1 MAEGKDRIIID
12 VLGNTKPLERE
23 IAKVTNKSIVLN
35 SKGFSQ
41 PLGKITGQ
49 LGEFEKSL
57 AASNARV
64 IAFGASAGAIFA
76 VQKAFQETIKS
87 VIEVQ
92 KALTDINVI
101 LNVNEASLK
110 GFGNA
115 LFDIAKNT
123 GVSFSE
129 VTKAAVEFSRQGL
142 NVEDTLKRTSD
153 ALILTRLSGLDTV
166 SSVEAIT
173 AALNSFNKT
182 TLTSN
187 DLVNKLA
194 AVDAAF
200 AVSSGDLAEAVKRVG
215 SSAQDAGVSLDQLI
229 ALVTSAQQI
238 TARGGAVIGNSFKTI
253 FTRLQRP
260 KVLDDLEQLGIV
272 TRDQQGNVLPLIQ
285 VLSNLAKTYETL
297 SGSQKSSIAETVG
310 GVFQINILKASL
322 SDLTKEYSIYKNAL
336 DISNSASDEANSR
349 NEALNK
355 TISATINTTLVN
367 LQKAATEVGNLAFA
381 PALERALGGLNVI
394 LENFGSS
401 KDSETIGSKIGEGLL
416 RGIGNFLSGPGLLL
430 GAATLFKIFERLTV
444 FSADAF
450 KTIAGLN
457 SQTANQQALQ
467 SQILNLIS
475 KNPQIIEQINKGN
488 IDTASLHNS
497 ILSLIQQETIA
508 MEKQVAVAAS
518 LAQTLSATGV
528 MVATSGALKGATV
541 AKNKSLGFIP
551 NFSANQEIMG
561 ALSGGYAPGKIKQTF
576 IPNHGRVT
584 YNDAEK
590 LKTFQGMS
598 QPAIMPP
605 LDSEAGKNYKKNFES
620 VHGFDPYASTGFVP
634 NFISKPAEKLKNL
647 IGNQGVNSKI
657 IAAFRNKS
665 INQEEFNYL
674 NAEMQRNKKGPNAAK
689 RKIIP
694 APDVTVISSFGG
706 GQSSVDYKD
715 ENNENV
721 RFTDIKSAVPRKL
734 IPSDEGKFDQ
744 IIKNH
749 LPDAIRGMAS
759 ELLGNVN
766 KGFPDDAKIFAQMQ
780 SDTSAYPQ
788 IAGRIFESVI
798 SAAINKNIDPKE
810 EGNRTWDYSPK
821 DFDDKEI
828 LDALFGSD
836 VKKLK
841 NKYIDAKRSPV
852 GSGSTNSSLK
862 SKLFTTF
869 NNQIKTTKAMANG
882 FIPNFSPVEKAFSAE
897 KSLGGDPTL
906 DFQPGF
912 GLYVRDKKTQPNFQS
927 VKKDHPEGLQ
937 KAMKNSSMI
946 QQGLASF
953 GFVPNFATTS
963 GFGAAASTYSSKEE
977 LSGSLAAS
985 KRILDSAAA
994 TDVAMK
1000 KLIIETQTTTS
1011 QLSLFGRLFSDS
1023 KLPTGVKN
1031 FKNKLGFATLGLDIA
1046 GGFLSSAFSDNKAI
1060 SKNIDGFT
1068 QGLSTASTALLLI
1081 PGPVG
1086 IGVGAFIALSSA
1098 ASSLAKMLKQNG
1110 QDLGPALE
1118 EAKQNLSDFSSASQ
1132 KYAETLQKI
1141 NEGYKSGLSQNEI
1154 IKLNERLIDA
1164 ATDLPDK
1171 YRLQL
1176 AGITDINDLQTEIS
1190 KVGSDLVKEEKNLA
1204 FATAYRSKILSE
1216 AFTTPEVFNTKSEME
1231 QATKQIINGFSSFGK
1246 DLFVKNINSEAENI
1260 LGLSNEKFIDYL
1272 QKVYEENTDIANT
1285 LKLANPREIEAFKFS
1300 IVNYGKSLAD
1310 LNEVSIASDTL
1321 KQEQAKKEKEL
1332 QANVD
1337 RAKNALDGFNE
1348 SLNTFINSAI
1358 RSSVFKDTF
1367 EGAQKANSR
1376 DVNLSKASGL
1386 LDINSQFSSQES
1398 ITRVKSQL
1406 ESLKRNEDYLQNVRQ
1421 TFAESKIGFLNIGTE
1436 LIQALQNP
1444 TENKEPVNKTIVED
1458 FRNTILDLS
1467 RKNLSPENLAKG
1479 ISDAVGSIGM
1489 PAEDTQK
1496 IQFKISDQLQT
1507 QQEKLLT
1514 LNENQKK
1521 ANEIAQNSLSVE
1533 QQLLKTQR
1541 DIKTFG
1547 GIESFISGQKDT
1559 FENLNKSLDLFASN
1573 RDKGNSKKAVIERG
1587 RGAAGLLSETLNLV
1601 GGGINEKLL
1610 KNLGGLTGAA
1620 IQGRSK
1626 DIRSTALSYA
1636 NSDKLRGTG
1645 LQEVFRD
1652 IANRS
1657 GEIAKTQVENLVKR
1671 KAADEKIGEN
1681 VDSIFQLL
1689 NGVFQGQQSEK
1700 TQLDLN
1706 TNIKSAIDSLNTNIA
1721 PKLESLRNSIE
1732 NASRIY
1738 DAQLKYQEVGN
1749 QLSKSQ
1755 SQTQYSGIRTGQIE
1769 QQQKDLTGELSK
1781 ANLFQPVKDILI
1793 EEVQKSM
1800 QAGKRINLD
1809 EISNLRKDISPPMAQ
1824 QLGELK
1830 NNKVITP
1837 IIDQLNRNM
1846 TTSKTLQA
1854 QTPQY
1859 SKKTDELTINA
1870 QMLASKLKELGGNVT
1885 PLEGALG
1892 GQKTTIDGSVNL
1904 NIPDPNIAFNV
1915 GGAIDVNPVT
1925 FNVVF
1930 DANNSDLTSLV
1941 TPIAENVA
1949 KNIQSVAQTQ
1959 FEKDIQKMKEDIGNL
1974 YNSTGATRL
1983 PPKR

>member
-23 IAKVTNKSIVLN
+23 IAKVANQSLILN

-101 LNVNEASLK
+101 LNVNEKSLK
-110 GFGNA
+110 SFGSA

-142 NVEDTLKRTSD
+142 SVEDTLKRTSD

-238 TARGGAVIGNSFKTI
+238 TARGGSVIGNSFKTI

-260 KVLDDLEQLGIV
+260 KVLDDLEQIGIV
-272 TRDQQGNVLPLIQ
+272 TRDQQGNILPLIQ
-285 VLSNLAKTYETL
+285 ILSNLAKTYETL
-297 SGSQKSSIAETVG
+297 SGTQKSSIAETVG
-310 GVFQINILKASL
+310 GVFQINVLKASL
-322 SDLTKEYSIYKNAL
+322 SDLNKEYSIYKNAL
-336 DISNSASDEANSR
+336 DISSSASDEANSR

-367 LQKAATEVGNLAFA
+367 LQKAATEIGDLAFA
-381 PALERALGGLNVI
+381 PALERALGGLNAI
-394 LENFGSS
+394 LENFGAS
-401 KDSETIGSKIGEGLL
+401 KDTESIGSKIGEGLL
-416 RGIGNFLSGPGLLL
+416 KGIGNFLSGPGLLL
-430 GAATLFKIFERLTV
+430 GAATLFKIFERLAV

-457 SQTANQQALQ
+457 TQTANQQALQ

-475 KNPQIIEQINKGN
+475 KNPQIIEQINQGN
-488 IDTASLHNS
+488 VDTASLHNK

-508 MEKQVAVAAS
+508 MEKQISVASS
-518 LAQTLSATGV
+518 LAQTLSAAGV
-528 MVATSGALKGATV
+528 MVATSGPLKGATV

-551 NFSANQEIMG
+551 NFSANQEVMG

-576 IPNHGRVT
+576 IPNYGQVT

-590 LKTFQGMS
+590 LRTFQGMR

-605 LDSEAGKNYKKNFES
+605 EDSEAGKNYKKNFES
-620 VHGFDPYASTGFVP
+620 IHGFDPYASKGFIP
-634 NFISKPAEKLKNL
+634 NFISKPAEKLKGL
-647 IGNQGVNSKI
+647 IGTQGVNSKI
-657 IAAFRNKS
+657 IAALRNKEIS
-665 INQEEFNYL
+665 QEEFSYL
-674 NAEMQRNKKGPNAAK
+674 NAEMERNKKGPNTAK
-689 RKIIP
+689 RKTIP
-694 APDVTVISSFGG
+694 ASNVTVISSYGG
-706 GQSSVDYKD
+706 GEGAVDYRD
-715 ENNENV
+715 ENNQNI
-721 RFTDIKSAVPRKL
+721 RFTDIQSAVPKKL
-734 IPSDEGKFDQ
+734 TPSDEGKFDK
-744 IIKNH
+744 IIRNH

-759 ELLGNVN
+759 ELLGNRG
-766 KGFPDDAKIFAQMQ
+766 KGFPDDNKIFAQMQ
-780 SDTSAYPQ
+780 NDTSAYPQ

-798 SAAINKNIDPKE
+798 SAAINKAVDPKE

-828 LDALFGSD
+828 LDALFGPD
-836 VKKLK
+836 AKKLK
-841 NKYIDAKRSPV
+841 NKYIDSKRSPV

-869 NNQIKTTKAMANG
+869 NNQIRTTKAMANG
-882 FIPNFSPVEKAFSAE
+882 FIPNFSPIQKAFGAE
-897 KSLGGDPTL
+897 KTLGGDPVL

-912 GLYVRDKKTQPNFQS
+912 GLYVRDKKTQSNFQS
-927 VKKDHPEGLQ
+927 VKKDHPEGMRN
-937 KAMKNSSMI
+937 AIKNSAMI

-953 GFVPNFATTS
+953 GFVPNFAMT
-963 GFGAAASTYSSKEE
+963 GFEAAASTYSSKAES
-977 LSGSLAAS
+977 SGSLAAS
-985 KRILDSAAA
+985 KRILDSAATA
-994 TDVAMK
+994 DAAMK
-1000 KLIIETQTTTS
+1000 RLVIETQTTTS
-1011 QLSLFGRLFSDS
+1011 QLSLFGTLFSDTQ
-1023 KLPTGVKN
+1023 LPKGVKN

-1046 GGFLSSAFSDNKAI
+1046 GGFLSSAFSDNQAI

-1086 IGVGAFIALSSA
+1086 IGVGAFVALSSA
-1098 ASSLAKMLKQNG
+1098 VTSLAKMIKQNG

-1118 EAKQNLSDFSSASQ
+1118 QAKQNLSDFGSASQ

-1154 IKLNERLIDA
+1154 IKLNEKLIDA
-1164 ATDLPDK
+1164 AADLPDK

-1176 AGITDINDLQTEIS
+1176 AGITDINDLQTEIT
-1190 KVGSDLVKEEKNLA
+1190 KVESDLLKEEKNLA
-1204 FATAYRSKILSE
+1204 FATAYRTKILSE
-1216 AFTTPEVFNTKSEME
+1216 AFTTPEVFNTKEEMSK
-1231 QATKQIINGFSSFGK
+1231 ATKQIVNGFSSFGK

-1272 QKVYEENTDIANT
+1272 QNVYQENNDIANT

-1300 IVNYGKSLAD
+1300 IVNYGKSLAN
-1310 LNEVSIASDTL
+1310 LNEISIASDNL
-1321 KQEQAKKEKEL
+1321 KQEQIKKEKEL
-1332 QANVD
+1332 QDNVNK
-1337 RAKNALDGFNE
+1337 AKNALDGFNE
-1348 SLNTFINSAI
+1348 SLNMFINSAI
-1358 RSSVFKDTF
+1358 RSSVFKETF
-1367 EGAQKANSR
+1367 QGTQKANSR
-1376 DVNLSKASGL
+1376 AVELGKASGL

-1421 TFAESKIGFLNIGTE
+1421 TFAESKTSLLNIGTD
-1436 LIQALQNP
+1436 LIQTLQNP
-1444 TENKEPVNKTIVED
+1444 TENKEPVSKTIIED

-1479 ISDAVGSIGM
+1479 ISDAVSGIGL
-1489 PAEDTQK
+1489 PAEDAQK
-1496 IQFKISDQLQT
+1496 IQFKISDQLQNE
-1507 QQEKLLT
+1507 QEKLLM
-1514 LNENQKK
+1514 LNAEQKK
-1521 ANEIAQNSLSVE
+1521 ANEIAKNSLNVE

-1547 GIESFISGQKDT
+1547 GIEAFISGQKDI
-1559 FENLNKSLDLFASN
+1559 FENFNKSLDLFSSN
-1573 RDKGNSKKAVIERG
+1573 KGRSKESIIERG

-1601 GGGINEKLL
+1601 GGGVNEKLL
-1610 KNLGGLTGAA
+1610 KNLGGLTEAA
-1620 IQGRSK
+1620 VKGRSL
-1626 DIRSTALSYA
+1626 DIKSTALNYA
-1636 NSDKLRGTG
+1636 NSRELRGTG
-1645 LQEVFRD
+1645 LQQIFRD

-1657 GEIAKTQVENLVKR
+1657 GEIARTQVENLVKR

-1681 VDSIFQLL
+1681 VDSIYQLL
-1689 NGVFQGQQSEK
+1689 QNVFQGQQTEK
-1700 TQLDLN
+1700 GQLDLN
-1706 TNIKSAIDSLNTNIA
+1706 TNIKSAIDSLNANIA
-1721 PKLESLRNSIE
+1721 PKLESLKNSID
-1732 NASRIY
+1732 NASRVY

-1755 SQTQYSGIRTGQIE
+1755 AQAQYTEIRSGQIA
-1769 QQQKDLTGELSK
+1769 QQQKELTGEISRV
-1781 ANLFQPVKDILI
+1781 NLFQPVKDILI
-1793 EEVQKSM
+1793 NEIQKSI
-1800 QAGKRINLD
+1800 QTGKQIDLNQIATQPREGLT
-1809 EISNLRKDISPPMAQ
+1809 PPVAQ
-1824 QLGELK
+1824 ELYGLK
-1830 NNKVITP
+1830 NNK
-1837 IIDQLNRNM
+1837 IINSIVDQLNKNI
-1846 TTSKTLQA
+1846 TSSQALQV

-1859 SKKTDELTINA
+1859 SKKTDELTVNA
-1870 QMLASKLKELGGNVT
+1870 QLLASKLKELGANIA
-1885 PLEGALG
+1885 PLQGALG
-1892 GQKTTIDGSVNL
+1892 GQKTTIDGSVDL

-1949 KNIQSVAQTQ
+1949 KNIQSIAKTQ
-1959 FEKDIQKMKEDIGNL
+1959 FEKDMQKMKEDISNL